1 MYQKVNEHIPQEYV
15 IDNAESYE
23 ICPKID
29 KYANIEIP

>member
-1 MYQKVNEHIPQEYV
+1 MSIFLRSYV